1 MNYVILFIFLLGWP
15 LGKDGTAEDFGAMSF
30 DIGLF

>member
-1 MNYVILFIFLLGWP
+1 MNYVIIIIFWSGWP